1 MLLGPDELEK
11 AVAIL
16 KKNDVLAIPTETVY
30 GLAGNIYS
38 EEAIAKIFELK
49 KRPLNN
55 PLIVHLHKM
64 EQVHEIV
71 AEFPSKAKLLAEQ
84 FWPGPLTLVLKKG
97 NNVPDLVTAGK
108 DTVAIR
114 IPDHP
119 VTLALLEKLPF
130 PIAAPSANPFNR
142 ISPTSAE
149 HVHGYFQ
156 NTLAVLDGGA
166 CKKGIESTI
175 IGFEGEEPILY
186 RLGSISKETIEELI
200 GEVRVQNKA
209 KAAPNAPGML
219 KKHYAPTTKTYL
231 TDNAQEMAYMT
242 EGKKVGLLRFT
253 GRSEDPNYRHI
264 EVLSPSGDLAEATAN
279 LYGALHRLDSMKL
292 DMIIAERAPHIG
304 LGVSINDRLERAT
317 Q

>member
-1 MLLGPDELEK
+1 MVLGPDELEK

-64 EQVHEIV
+64 EQLQEIV
-71 AEFPSKAKLLAEQ
+71 MEFPPKAKLLAER

-97 NNVPDLVTAGK
+97 DNVPDLVTGGK

-119 VTLALLEKLPF
+119 VTLALLEQLPF

-142 ISPTSAE
+142 ISPTSAA
-149 HVHGYFQ
+149 HVTGYFHDA
-156 NTLAVLDGGA
+156 LAVLDGGS

-175 IGFEGEEPILY
+175 IGFDGEEPVLY
-186 RLGSISKETIEELI
+186 RLGSISKESIEETV
-200 GEVRVQNKA
+200 GEVRIQNKA
-209 KAAPNAPGML
+209 KSAPNAPGMM

-231 TDNAQEMAYMT
+231 TENAKEMASLM

-253 GRSEDPNYRHI
+253 GKSEDPKYDHI
-264 EVLSPSGDLAEATAN
+264 EVLSPSGDLAEATTN

-292 DMIIAERAPHIG
+292 DMIIAERVPNIG
-304 LGVSINDRLERAT
+304 LGLSINDRLERAT